1 MPTLTIHIKTTE
13 GGLIKEP
20 SILLDYSQRSD
31 FGPMKRMLNHRK
43 VDQQDLAYRTCS
55 QDEIKE
61 CSHPHR
67 IGFLVYR
74 NWDLLIADERKF
86 TQDPEWFA
94 KLEALKKKYPQ
105 FNQEKEGEDDH

>member
-13 GGLIKEP
+13 GGIIKDP
-20 SILLDYSQRSD
+20 SILLDYSQGSD
-31 FGPMKRMLNHRK
+31 YGPMKRMLKHRR
-43 VDQQDLAYRTCS
+43 VDQQDLAYRNCT

-67 IGFLVYR
+67 IGFVVYR
-74 NWDLLIADERKF
+74 NWDLLIADERNF
-86 TQDPEWFA
+86 TDDPEWFA

-105 FNQEKEGEDDH
+105 FDKEKEVDDDS